1 MADKTITQLNEFTDV
16 QPTDLLY
23 GVDDPS
29 GTPVSKKCT
38 VSSALLSQ
46 NSLSEVL
53 PIYTDILGFVDDPSG
68 TPAMSKATLQAI
80 VKAAASQGAL
90 TNIVDANL
98 TVSRAL
104 ASDGSGKIT
113 VSDTTA
119 TELGYVNG
127 VTSAIQTQIDGKEDT
142 ITNLPISQGGTNST
156 TALNNDRIMVSSG
169 DAIVEGSAITA
180 SRALAS
186 NASGIPIA
194 SATTSTELGYVNG
207 VTSGIQ
213 AQIDSKISL
222 AGYTTSNAAGSADKY
237 TKIADIDLTAQYQAC
252 GFTLN
257 VIGYNEGTTDQF
269 EFAQVSM
276 RVNQAAAMESEPD
289 VNVKVCNNNILDGSN
304 FHAVIVTN
312 SASHTIV
319 ELYLKYTK
327 DYQGYTVVPLTSAG
341 TGTNTF
347 YSSQS
352 IDASLPAGT
361 SEPGEMVSSGSYSTF
376 AQQMLIAQLKTIVS
390 DPANIERLIFFDATG
405 TATELTDRAG
415 VDNADLGQTANEC
428 LPGVSGCA
436 RTLRFDGSSTYFEFP
451 DADDLSPSGASGH
464 TFSVVACVKPK
475 AVDIDQ
481 QILAKADYT
490 TSSEA
495 REWEFYL
502 DSSNHLTTK
511 FFDESTDGYKTIAS
525 TNNISY
531 DLNNWNCYSFAYNG
545 YVDFVTFRNGE
556 YWNDAGYTTSG
567 TFTAP
572 ENLTAKCG
580 NYRTSTAGAK
590 EQISNMQYGVVLIIN
605 EQLDQATMK
614 EISNLFLTYVGTD
627 VAAI

>member
-1 MADKTITQLNEFTDV
+1 MADKTITQLTELTTVD
-16 QPTDLLY
+16 DADIMY
-23 GVDDPS
+23 IVDDPS
-29 GTPVSKKCT
+29 GTPTSKKVT
-38 VSSALLSQ
+38 VASVLLGANALT
-46 NSLSEVL
+46 VAT
-53 PIYTDILGFVDDPSG
+53 PIYTDVLGFVDDPSG
-68 TPAMSKATLQAI
+68 TPSAKSATLQAI
-80 VKAAASQGAL
+80 VNAGCSQGAISAIVTSTL
-90 TNIVDANL
+90 TA
-98 TVSRAL
+98 SRVL
-104 ASDGSGKIT
+104 VSDGSGLVSASSIT
-113 VSDTTA
+113 STT
-119 TELGYVNG
+119 LGYLDA
-127 VTSAIQTQIDGKEDT
+127 TSSIQTQLNAKEPT
-142 ITNLPISQGGTNST
+142 ITTLSVAKGGTNSG
-156 TALNNDRIMVSSG
+156 TALNNNRIMVSSG

-180 SRALAS
+180 SRALVS
-186 NASGIPIA
+186 NASGIPTA
-194 SATTSTELGYVNG
+194 SVITSTELGYLDNA
-207 VTSGIQ
+207 SSNIQ
-213 AQIDSKISL
+213 TQIDGKVPL

-237 TKIADIDLTAQYQAC
+237 TKIAQVNLTAQYQAC
-252 GFTLN
+252 GFTCN

-276 RVNQAAAMESEPD
+276 RVNQAAAMASPPD

-304 FHAVIVTN
+304 FHAVITTN
-312 SASHTIV
+312 DGSDTIV

-347 YSSQS
+347 YASQS
-352 IDASLPAGT
+352 IETSLPAGT

-376 AQQMLIAQLKTIVS
+376 AQQMLIAQLKTMVS

-405 TATELTDRAG
+405 TEVELTDRAG

-436 RTLRFDGSSTYFEFP
+436 RTLRFDGSATYFEFP

-475 AVDIDQ
+475 AVNVDQ

-502 DSSNHLTTK
+502 DSSNHLTCK
-511 FFDESTDGYKTIAS
+511 LFDESTDGYKTIAS

-545 YVDFVTFRNGE
+545 YVDFVTYRNGE
-556 YWNDAGYTTSG
+556 YWNDAGYSTSG

-580 NYRTSTAGAK
+580 NYRISTAGAK
-590 EQISNMQYGVVLIIN
+590 EQISNMQYGVLLIIN

-614 EISNLFLTYVGTD
+614 EISNLFLTYVGED
-627 VAAI
+627 VATI